1 MTKSQRKAEAAVV
14 RAAMRFSRLW
24 DKHLSLDKHQVRD
37 QLYVLDGRCA
47 RLSAARKRGAG

>member
-14 RAAMRFSRLW
+14 RASMIAWKYEPVNSAEVGYSKRWDRLM
-24 DKHLSLDKHQVRD
+24 KA
-37 QLYVLDGRCA
+37 CA